1 MESGAID
8 LSRWER
14 PIDVAVLVMGDE
26 NLSYALSVVNALR
39 DAKIPSVAYL
49 DTDKKFKNQ
58 IEYADKIMAKYSM
71 IIGEDEVKNKQV
83 SVKDMAT
90 GEQKTLSV
98 ADAIKLVAGGA
109 KK

>member
-1 MESGAID
+1 
-8 LSRWER
+8 
-14 PIDVAVLVMGDE
+14 
-26 NLSYALSVVNALR
+26 
-39 DAKIPSVAYL
+39 
-49 DTDKKFKNQ
+49 
-58 IEYADKIMAKYSM
+58 MAKYSM

-98 ADAIKLVAGGA
+98 ADAIKLVTGGA